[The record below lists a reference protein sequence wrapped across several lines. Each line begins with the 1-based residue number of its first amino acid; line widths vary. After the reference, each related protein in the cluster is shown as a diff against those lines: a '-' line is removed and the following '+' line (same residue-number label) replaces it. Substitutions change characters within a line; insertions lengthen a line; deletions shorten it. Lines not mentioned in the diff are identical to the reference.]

1 MSGLDVRPRNHRT
14 PARCAAGARA
24 VVPPRA
30 QSRKTVA
37 GIRMT
42 TIVAIAD
49 AELFTAEVDDAAAE
63 AARFDPGEFTQLLI
77 ATRAGDP
84 ESWGSLV
91 RLVYADLRKL
101 ARRHVMTVSDQNTL
115 GITGLV
121 NECYLRLVGPA
132 RGMVENRRHFLN
144 LASRVM
150 RQVLCDYAREQ
161 LSTKRGGTQ
170 RREDLVR
177 VDAEEWAES
186 EQLVILDDALRAL
199 EQRCTRMARVFEC
212 RYFGGLGEEETAEA
226 LGLSLRSVQRAW
238 REARR
243 WLAER
248 LV

>member
-1 MSGLDVRPRNHRT
+1 MP
-14 PARCAAGARA
+14 
-24 VVPPRA
+24 
-30 QSRKTVA
+30 
-37 GIRMT
+37 

-49 AELFTAEVDDAAAE
+49 AEVEVDAAVGAGP
-63 AARFDPGEFTQLLI
+63 FDPGEFTQLLI

-84 ESWGSLV
+84 DSWGSLV

-101 ARRHVMTVSDQNTL
+101 ARRHVMTVPDQNTFD
-115 GITGLV
+115 ITGLV

-132 RGMVENRRHFLN
+132 RATVESRRHFLN
-144 LASRVM
+144 LASRMM

-161 LSTKRGGTQ
+161 CSAKRGGAQ

-199 EQRCTRMARVFEC
+199 AQRCARMARVFEC
-212 RYFGGLGEEETAEA
+212 RYFAGLSEEETAEA
-226 LGLSLRSVQRAW
+226 LGISLRSVQRAW
-238 REARR
+238 SEARR

-248 LV
+248 LM